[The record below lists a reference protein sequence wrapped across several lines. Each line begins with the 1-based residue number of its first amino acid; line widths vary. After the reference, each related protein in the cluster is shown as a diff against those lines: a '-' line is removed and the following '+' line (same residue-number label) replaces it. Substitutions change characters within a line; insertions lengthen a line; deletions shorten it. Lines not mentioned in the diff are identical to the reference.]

1 MSKVETTKRMER
13 GIDRESQLGIYDG
26 LNMTQL
32 AEAFRLDIRTIR
44 RKLRHVEPCGVRN
57 GSHYWGLWKAA
68 PHLVKPTQDIE
79 SYIKNMHYS
88 ELPKHLS
95 KEFWAGQR
103 ARQAYLQAEGD
114 LWPTTEVVSKV
125 GELMKL
131 MSMALK
137 LLGDTVDRQSEL
149 SEKQRQVIHA
159 VVDATQTDLVRAI
172 KENFTPKKKK
182 PVEQS
187 VVDPLNEV
195 DDEENDA
202 L

>member
-1 MSKVETTKRMER
+1 MTSVPMTKRMQR
-13 GIDRESQLGIYDG
+13 SIDRESQLGIYDG

-32 AEAFRLDIRTIR
+32 AEAFHIDMRTVR
-44 RKLRHVEPCGVRN
+44 RKLRGVDPCGVRN

-79 SYIKNMHYS
+79 QYIKNMHYS

-114 LWPTTEVVSKV
+114 LWHTNDVVSKV
-125 GELMKL
+125 GDLMKL
-131 MSMALK
+131 MSMSLK
-137 LLGDTVDRQSEL
+137 LLADTVDRQSEL
-149 SEKQRQVIHA
+149 TEKQRQVIHE
-159 VVDATQTDLVRAI
+159 VVDATQSDLVRAI
-172 KENFTPKKKK
+172 KENFTPKK
-182 PVEQS
+182 PAE
-187 VVDPLNEV
+187 VDPLNED
-195 DDEENDA
+195 DDEEEDDS